1 MGRQAQRERGH
12 AVEHDALDAG
22 EARYELVISVDA
34 RRSGQYSDAEKPR
47 MRERIYRVLE
57 AAFAQAGVGGDAV
70 HMEDRGDGVLVSVPG
85 RIAVTRLLGLWMVE
99 VHENLREENRSL
111 LVPLGLRVAMHVGPV
126 RHDSRGISG
135 RAVDLTCRLA
145 DSAVARQ
152 LLDRERADLVLAVS
166 DSLYV
171 DVVSA
176 GGKFIEPARFSPA
189 RLGLKEGE
197 VSAWFHLPGR
207 PAPDIGPIAP
217 EGPGATGKPGVPG
230 ATEKPGATAGGPP
243 AAPVGGPEAALAAM
257 DAALA
262 ARDAAAAG
270 RRVDDGDGDGDG
282 DGDDEDGPAQYI
294 AQGDLSVH
302 RNNVYQQPVHIGR
315 VTGDSHRKD

>member
-1 MGRQAQRERGH
+1 M
-12 AVEHDALDAG
+12 EHDALDAG

-34 RRSGQYSDAEKPR
+34 RRSGQYGDAEKPR

-57 AAFAQAGVGGDAV
+57 TAFAQAGVGRDAV

-176 GGKFIEPARFSPA
+176 GGKFIEPARFSSA
-189 RLGLKEGE
+189 RLALKEGE

-207 PAPDIGPIAP
+207 PAPDIGPIAAEEP
-217 EGPGATGKPGVPG
+217 GGPAGGPIGGP
-230 ATEKPGATAGGPP
+230 AGGPP

-262 ARDAAAAG
+262 ARTAAAAG
-270 RRVDDGDGDGDG
+270 RRVDDSDG
-282 DGDDEDGPAQYI
+282 DGDDDEDGDGADRYR
-294 AQGDLSVH
+294 AQGDLSIH

>member
-1 MGRQAQRERGH
+1 M
-12 AVEHDALDAG
+12 EHDALDAG

-34 RRSGQYSDAEKPR
+34 RRSGQYGDADKPR

-57 AAFAQAGVGGDAV
+57 TAFDQAGVGRDAV

-145 DSAVARQ
+145 DSSVARQ
-152 LLDRERADLVLAVS
+152 LLDREQADLVLAVS

-176 GGKFIEPARFSPA
+176 GGKFIEPARFSRA
-189 RLGLKEGE
+189 RLALKEGE

-207 PAPDIGPIAP
+207 PAPGIGPSGP
-217 EGPGATGKPGVPG
+217 EEPGPTASGPTASG
-230 ATEKPGATAGGPP
+230 TAGAPSAAAP
-243 AAPVGGPEAALAAM
+243 AAGT
-257 DAALA
+257 DAAP
-262 ARDAAAAG
+262 AAAAPAAAAPE
-270 RRVDDGDGDGDG
+270 RVRDDRVDEE
-282 DGDDEDGPAQYI
+282 DEDGIEDGDASARYS

-302 RNNVYQQPVHIGR
+302 QHNVYQQPVHIGR
-315 VTGDSHRKD
+315 VTGAGPRKD

>member
-1 MGRQAQRERGH
+1 M
-12 AVEHDALDAG
+12 DAG

-57 AAFAQAGVGGDAV
+57 TAFAQAGVGRDAV

-166 DSLYV
+166 DSLYL

-176 GGKFIEPARFSPA
+176 GGKFIEPARFSQA
-189 RLGLKEGE
+189 RLALKEGE

-207 PAPDIGPIAP
+207 PAPGIGPIAP
-217 EGPGATGKPGVPG
+217 EEPSAP
-230 ATEKPGATAGGPP
+230 AGGPA

-262 ARDAAAAG
+262 ARAAAAAG
-270 RRVDDGDGDGDG
+270 RRVDDS
-282 DGDDEDGPAQYI
+282 DGDDEGGADRYQ

>member
-1 MGRQAQRERGH
+1 M
-12 AVEHDALDAG
+12 DAG

-34 RRSGQYSDAEKPR
+34 RRSGQYSDADKPR

-57 AAFAQAGVGGDAV
+57 TAFAQAGVGRDAV

-176 GGKFIEPARFSPA
+176 GGKFIEPARFSAA
-189 RLGLKEGE
+189 RLALKEGE

-207 PAPDIGPIAP
+207 PAPDIGPTGPGEPTDPGEPSAP
-217 EGPGATGKPGVPG
+217 EGPSIP
-230 ATEKPGATAGGPP
+230 AGGPAAAPAGGP
-243 AAPVGGPEAALAAM
+243 AAVPVGGPEAALAAM

-262 ARDAAAAG
+262 ARAAAAAG
-270 RRVDDGDGDGDG
+270 RRVDDSDRGG
-282 DGDDEDGPAQYI
+282 DGDDEDGADRYM

-315 VTGDSHRKD
+315 VTGDTPRKD

>member
-1 MGRQAQRERGH
+1 M
-12 AVEHDALDAG
+12 EHDALDAG

-57 AAFAQAGVGGDAV
+57 TAFAQAGVGRDAV
-70 HMEDRGDGVLVSVPG
+70 HMEDRGDGVLMSVPG

-166 DSLYV
+166 DSLYL

-176 GGKFIEPARFSPA
+176 GGKFIEPARFSQA
-189 RLGLKEGE
+189 RLALKEGE

-207 PAPDIGPIAP
+207 PAPGIGPIAP
-217 EGPGATGKPGVPG
+217 EEPSAP
-230 ATEKPGATAGGPP
+230 AGGPA
-243 AAPVGGPEAALAAM
+243 AAPVGGPE
-257 DAALA
+257 
-262 ARDAAAAG
+262 
-270 RRVDDGDGDGDG
+270 
-282 DGDDEDGPAQYI
+282 
-294 AQGDLSVH
+294 
-302 RNNVYQQPVHIGR
+302 
-315 VTGDSHRKD
+315 

>member
-1 MGRQAQRERGH
+1 M
-12 AVEHDALDAG
+12 DAG

-34 RRSGQYSDAEKPR
+34 RRSGQYSDADKPR

-57 AAFAQAGVGGDAV
+57 TAFAQAGVGRDAV

-145 DSAVARQ
+145 DSTVARQ

-176 GGKFIEPARFSPA
+176 GGKFIEPARFSAA
-189 RLGLKEGE
+189 RLALKEGE

-207 PAPDIGPIAP
+207 PAPDIGPTDPGEPSAP
-217 EGPGATGKPGVPG
+217 EGPSTP
-230 ATEKPGATAGGPP
+230 AGGPAAAP
-243 AAPVGGPEAALAAM
+243 AGGPAAAPVGGPEAALAAM

-262 ARDAAAAG
+262 ARAAAAAG
-270 RRVDDGDGDGDG
+270 RRVDDSDRGS
-282 DGDDEDGPAQYI
+282 DGDDEDGADRYM

-315 VTGDSHRKD
+315 VTGDTPRKD

>member
-1 MGRQAQRERGH
+1 M
-12 AVEHDALDAG
+12 DAG

-57 AAFAQAGVGGDAV
+57 TAFAQAGVGRDAV

-176 GGKFIEPARFSPA
+176 GGKFIEPARFSAA
-189 RLGLKEGE
+189 RLALKEGE

-207 PAPDIGPIAP
+207 PAPDIGPTDPEEPSAP
-217 EGPGATGKPGVPG
+217 EGPSTPV
-230 ATEKPGATAGGPP
+230 GGPP

-262 ARDAAAAG
+262 ARAAAAAG
-270 RRVDDGDGDGDG
+270 RRVDDSDGGGDSDGDDGDGADR
-282 DGDDEDGPAQYI
+282 YR